1 MVKFRLFGN
10 KTDEVTPRET
20 QHRELSRIVAT
31 EGMVLLKNNGVLPLT
46 DKKVALFGAG
56 ARMTIKGGT
65 GSGDVQER
73 YSVNVEDGLKSAGIE
88 IASTNWLD
96 RFDKQFA
103 DEKEAWRQGIE
114 QRIKKY
120 KVWQVQR
127 MFDEV
132 IHVTP
137 LKFPIG
143 DKIQTEDM
151 PNCDTA
157 IYVVS
162 RQAGESNDRRME
174 KGDYLLSDEE
184 LYNIKL
190 LASAYKKF
198 LLVINCG
205 SQIDLTVL
213 DDVDNIGAILFMA
226 QGGEEG
232 GNAFADIVCGKVSP
246 SGKLTDTWAY
256 KYEDYPTSDE
266 FGILGNVLEQ
276 DYKEGI
282 YVGYRYFDT
291 FNIEPRYCFG
301 YGLSYTDFDITTN
314 AVTVAND
321 VVTLKVNVTNKGKQY
336 SGKEVVQVY
345 VAKPQGAIKCEKH
358 TLCAFAKTKELK
370 PNESEELTVAFKL
383 TEFAVYDEL
392 NARYV
397 LQGGN
402 YGVFVGNCIQA
413 IKPVAVLQLDK
424 DVVTEVCQN
433 VCKKRGEF
441 DELTANVKDETYP
454 SDLSVI
460 TINADSIT
468 TKIHQYGKL
477 TPIIKTP
484 QTEKYL
490 KTLSDK
496 DLIEL
501 TVGGGYMGRSYN
513 VTPTV
518 AGRTSINLLKRGIPN
533 INLSDGPAGLRL
545 CPKNAYTK
553 GGVPRYID
561 SLPEDW
567 QWGWIKKFEKLL
579 LAKEGKGYR
588 VYQYMTAFPCA
599 TLQAQTWN
607 TELIEKVGKAIGV
620 EMDETGV
627 TVWLAPGMNIHRN
640 PLCGRN
646 FEYYSEDPF
655 VAGVFAAAVTNGV
668 QSHKGLGVTIKHFC
682 CNNQEDKRE
691 YMSSNVGERAL
702 REIYLKGFEIAVKTS
717 APKSIMTSYNKF
729 NGVYTPNNFDLCVT
743 VLRNEWGYKGL
754 VMTDWTSTG
763 DKKGRHELCHK
774 CGNDLIEP
782 GGKGVKKHLM
792 QEYKKGNVD
801 MEQVRVSA
809 ANVLNLI
816 FESNVYNIK
825 GGNK

>member
-1 MVKFRLFGN
+1 MAKFRLFGN
-10 KTDEVTPRET
+10 TTDEVTAREKR
-20 QHRELSRIVAT
+20 HRELSRGVAA
-31 EGMVLLKNNGVLPLT
+31 EGMVLLKNDGVLPLSET
-46 DKKVALFGAG
+46 KVALFGAG

-73 YSVNVEDGLKSAGIE
+73 YSVNVETGLTNAGFE
-88 IASTNWLD
+88 IASTRWLD

-103 DEKEAWRQGIE
+103 QEKEEWRLGIE
-114 QRIKKY
+114 RRIKKY
-120 KVWQVQR
+120 KIWQVQR

-143 DKIQTEDM
+143 DKIQKEDL
-151 PNCDTA
+151 PGCDTA
-157 IYVVS
+157 IYVVA
-162 RQAGESNDRRME
+162 RQAGESTDRRRE
-174 KGDYLLSDEE
+174 EGDYLLSDVE

-190 LASAYKKF
+190 LASTYQKF

-205 SQIDLTVL
+205 SPIDLTAL
-213 DDVDNIGAILFMA
+213 DGVNIPAILFMA

-232 GNAFADIVCGKVSP
+232 GNALADILSGKISP

-256 KYEDYPTSDE
+256 QYEDYPTSNE
-266 FGILGNVLEQ
+266 YGVLGNVLEQ
-276 DYKEGI
+276 QYKENI

-291 FNIEPRYCFG
+291 LGIKPRYCFG
-301 YGLSYTDFDITTN
+301 YGLSYTDFEIN
-314 AVTVAND
+314 AKEVTVED
-321 VVTLKVNVTNKGKQY
+321 DTVTVKVSVKNIGKDY
-336 SGKEVVQVY
+336 PGKEVVQVY
-345 VAKPQGAIKCEKH
+345 LAKPQGAIKSEKH
-358 TLCAFAKTKELK
+358 TLCAFTKTHELK
-370 PNESEELTVAFKL
+370 PNESEALTLTFKL
-383 TEFAVYDEL
+383 SDYAVYDEK
-392 NARYV
+392 AAKYV
-397 LQGGN
+397 LQSGQ
-402 YGVFVGNCIQA
+402 YGVFVGNCIQT
-413 IKPVAVLQLDK
+413 IKPVALLKLDRE
-424 DVVTEVCQN
+424 VVTEICKN

-441 DELTANVKDETYP
+441 EELNPDIKEETYS
-454 SDLSVI
+454 SDLPVI
-460 TINADSIT
+460 AINAGNIP
-468 TKIHQYGKL
+468 TKKNEYAKL
-477 TPIIKTP
+477 TPIINTP

-513 VTPTV
+513 ITPSV
-518 AGRTSINLLKRGIPN
+518 AGRTSIHLLKRGIPN

-545 CPKNAYTK
+545 SPKNAYTK
-553 GGVPRYID
+553 SGSPRYID
-561 SLPEDW
+561 HIPEDW
-567 QWGWIKKFEKLL
+567 QWGWIKKFEKFL
-579 LAKEGKGYR
+579 LAKPNKGYK

-607 TELIEKVGKAIGV
+607 PQLIEKVGKAIGV
-620 EMDETGV
+620 EMIETGV

-646 FEYYSEDPF
+646 FDYYSEDPL
-655 VAGVFAAAVTNGV
+655 VAGTFASAVTKGV

-717 APKSIMTSYNKF
+717 APKSVMTSYNKL
-729 NGVYTPNNFDLCVT
+729 NGIYTPNNFDLCVS
-743 VLRNEWGYKGL
+743 VLRNEWGYRGL

-763 DKKGRHELCHK
+763 DKKGKHELCHQ

-782 GGKGVKKHLM
+782 GGKGVKKDLLKA
-792 QEYKKGNVD
+792 YKKGNVD
-801 MEQVRVSA
+801 MEQIKVSA

-816 FESNVYNIK
+816 FESNVFDVRRK
-825 GGNK
+825 K